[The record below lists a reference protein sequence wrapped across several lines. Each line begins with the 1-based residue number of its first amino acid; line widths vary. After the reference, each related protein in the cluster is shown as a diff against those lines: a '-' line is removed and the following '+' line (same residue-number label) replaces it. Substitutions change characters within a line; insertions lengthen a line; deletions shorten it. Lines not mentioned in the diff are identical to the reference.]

1 MRVRCFFLVVMAVFI
16 ASFNPIYSQSQWRGY
31 VLGLENYVEPDERVC
46 DFVNQGIMMIPPR
59 LSAINYYWT
68 GFQMQDIFCIKNNFT
83 FEIRLKN
90 AARDGGIE
98 AFDVGINLPG
108 SSTTLSS
115 NFVGIGWGQE
125 YTSISIGNT
134 TVANRPE
141 FVLNLSDWAT
151 IKIELKDKRLRY
163 YYNDR
168 IIFTTNYNDDI
179 CYLRGFNIGFKGS
192 GAVDWIRLS
201 DENSRVIYFE
211 DFLNCNS
218 FARGCSDRLANRA
231 TPDILQ
237 ENDELVSTSAETYQW
252 YFNNTKILG
261 ATGQRHKPTQIG
273 NYLVEVT
280 DKCSP
285 VAVRSQPFSV
295 NAFPLAANLNLT
307 ISPETE
313 QTASIGQTVRY
324 AITLRDGSNQPVSAA
339 LVGVENGIARQTQSI
354 TNTNSNG
361 QSEYS
366 YTIPPNTAAGTYTLT
381 FHANKSGTS
390 LSASASRTIRVSA
403 STLPFA
409 TFISGRVKTPADIG
423 VRGITVRLNTG
434 QTATTEPDGTYTF
447 RNIPIETNYTV
458 SVDVPNSYRLLGSS
472 RQVRIGGLGTF
483 AQRQDFTIVRDAQ
496 QDELIKIHVIEKV
509 PGMVKK
515 VELWFTYIPESIS
528 LGSEFN
534 QSVSKSTVDGV
545 AWFKKDDFA
554 LNEVNIVGT
563 TYKFRNTNDLYLL
576 DANDQI
582 VGKITGFN
590 YKVKD
595 LDSKRRK
602 EVIVILH
609 NDLVSY
615 QQHPIE
621 KAGTPVPSG
630 NPYWNFAN
638 YYKTSVAIP
647 ATQNV
652 YQTTMLVPPQTAQGE
667 YLLSVVRPSK
677 KPVIWIHGVS
687 GTDGY
692 WGNNTDIVDTQ
703 TDTPEN
709 NFNGKKDY
717 PFTSYT
723 GRFQRLEWVKD
734 NCDAWEYYYPPDQ
747 AWQDSGY
754 LLSRDIKEVVS
765 KYGNQPANIVAHS
778 MGGLVT
784 RSYIEETAE
793 NYIPNGTST
802 GKSSFGNDI
811 DKVLFLGTPHNGSFG
826 ATRLYWGVYL
836 PVFAQ
841 TWATGKDGFAPAY
854 RELGVASSSLLTLN
868 NKSQEVFNSKVTQ
881 RNIQYLQLSGTT
893 WKGLTELAGIQVTA
907 ESDYHEDGVVSIS
920 SSSLLNFGIPLGLM
934 RGYSHAHLNS
944 PDIASRRAIEMN
956 AQQKQYI
963 PRIAEEFMKSGNIN
977 TYKSNSDMLVTYI
990 DVVNGISQF
999 PKESVFPFNDQWGN
1013 DREEIVKLDIS
1024 LPIVSLFYKNQ
1035 SGQKFSLVP
1044 KKQEIGSIYN
1054 SGWRLIHTSVRI
1066 QNTDYVS
1073 FQLSKADGGN
1083 IIAPLAGGRAGG
1095 IAGAA
1100 LAAYTA
1106 DSYNQG
1112 GQYLYGSANHYS
1124 SSSFKQALPF
1134 VNNNNYY
1141 AYEKKIPAFQ
1151 GAGWN
1156 IGSTKTKDFEVLLSF
1171 SVNDGY
1177 FYDSPQQYY
1186 LVPRRENGQKPF
1198 AYQWST
1204 TTYNDIV
1211 IDESAK
1217 YILQS
1222 DQQLTVEQAKNIP
1235 TFTFPQASVSN
1246 RVEKNTSQINSIQD
1260 SLIAWVDSDTRAIS
1274 FVLNY
1279 GKKPEPRLELL
1290 SPRGNLISTSQANN
1304 SNVFYYNSSELGVK
1318 YFTIVKPETGKW
1330 KVRINGISQLSDT
1343 SYRLSYPMNIESPL
1357 LIQADSTFMSQKGDS
1372 TRIRIFLQSTASTF
1386 SNIRVTAL
1394 YPKLGSRQLEEV
1406 ALRDDGR
1413 NGDER
1418 ANDKIYTGFFRPN
1431 SFGRY
1436 NLTAYMSGQ
1445 IDGSTFSRQAFQTV
1459 QVGSDS
1465 QVTAALAEP
1474 RGFRLLTPP
1483 NRTQSISPTRIR
1495 FRWAAATQPIYNFQI
1510 STDTNFA
1517 YIPFNQF
1524 FTDTSVTITDFGA
1537 GRWYYWRVR
1546 PLGGDWSPV
1555 WSFYTGNLLAVAKAP
1570 NDGAALS
1577 SSSEPLRSFLAAA
1590 NDDIINII
1598 NLKQH
1603 PNPFSHTTTLE
1614 YLLPREAHVRMDVCN
1629 MLGQTLI
1636 TPVNGMETAGA
1647 HTVDVTMDGF
1657 PSGVYVVRMSVGGR
1671 VLTRQM
1677 TLIR

>member
-1 MRVRCFFLVVMAVFI
+1 MRVRCFFLVVIAVFI
-16 ASFNPIYSQSQWRGY
+16 AFPNPIYSQSQWRGY
-31 VLGLENYVEPDERVC
+31 VLGTENYVEPDERVC
-46 DFVNQGIMMIPPR
+46 DFVNQGVMMIPR
-59 LSAINYYWT
+59 SLSARAYYWT

-403 STLPFA
+403 STTLPFA

-423 VRGITVRLNTG
+423 VGNVSVRLNTG
-434 QTATTEPDGTYTF
+434 QTTTTEPDGTYIF

-472 RQVRIGGLGTF
+472 RQVRIAGLGTF

-496 QDELIKIHVIEKV
+496 QDELIKIYVIEKV

-515 VELWFTYIPESIS
+515 VKLWGANYSGTNSYINNTQQP
-528 LGSEFN
+528 LVN
-534 QSVSKSTVDGV
+534 GV
-545 AWFKKDDFA
+545 ATFTKDNLGEIYLASTFFDE
-554 LNEVNIVGT
+554 LNAQE
-563 TYKFRNTNDLYLL
+563 LYLL
-576 DANDQI
+576 DGADKVI
-582 VGKITGFN
+582 GKIGFV
-590 YKVKD
+590 YKAKD
-595 LDSKRRK
+595 KVQNRRK
-602 EVIVILH
+602 EVIVIFH
-609 NDLVSY
+609 NDLASY

-621 KAGTPVPSG
+621 ANNKK
-630 NPYWNFAN
+630 WLFAN
-638 YYKTSVAIP
+638 FYQYKYSTEGLVDRVADLGLEYPKI
-647 ATQNV
+647 QSDL
-652 YQTTMLVPPQTAQGE
+652 YQTTMLVPPTTSQGE
-667 YLLSVVRPSK
+667 YYLSALRPDK
-677 KPVIWIHGVS
+677 KPVIWIHGVT

-692 WGNNTDIVDTQ
+692 WGKNNDIVDMQ
-703 TDTPEN
+703 TETPEN

-734 NCDAWEYYYPPDQ
+734 NCDVWEYYYPPDQ
-747 AWQDSGY
+747 AWRDSGY
-754 LLSRDIKEVVS
+754 LFSRDIKEVVS
-765 KYGNQPANIVAHS
+765 KYGNQPATIVAHS

-793 NYIPNGTST
+793 NYLPNGTST
-802 GKSSFGNDI
+802 GKVSFGNDV
-811 DKVLFLGTPHNGSFG
+811 DKVLFLGTPHHGSFG
-826 ATRLYWGVYL
+826 GTRLYWAIFTPGLVQ
-836 PVFAQ
+836 Q
-841 TWATGKDGFAPAY
+841 TASGKDAFAPAN
-854 RELGVASSSLLTLN
+854 RELGIASMSVFELN
-868 NKSQEVFNSKVTQ
+868 NKSVLKNGITYAQ
-881 RNIQYLQLSGTT
+881 ISGTT
-893 WKGLTELAGIQVTA
+893 WRGLIPAASNSPITIESQYHSDGI
-907 ESDYHEDGVVSIS
+907 VSIS
-920 SSSLLNFGIPLGLM
+920 SASLLNFNIPLILLQDF
-934 RGYSHAHLNS
+934 SHAHLND
-944 PDIASRRAIEMN
+944 PETEN
-956 AQQKQYI
+956 NLNLTQKQII
-963 PRIAEEFMKSGNIN
+963 PKLARNFLQNNSTKLAGTELFDPANTSDGGLTVIN
-977 TYKSNSDMLVTYI
+977 KDTDYQIRT
-990 DVVNGISQF
+990 
-999 PKESVFPFNDQWGN
+999 
-1013 DREEIVKLDIS
+1013 DIT
-1024 LPIVSLFYKNQ
+1024 LPIVSFVNQ
-1035 SGQKFSLVP
+1035 ASKKSWLP
-1044 KKQEIGSIYN
+1044 KPIEGGYIWN
-1054 SGWRLIHTSVRI
+1054 SGLRFKLDVNQNNQQKSAVLTGEYMGATSTY
-1066 QNTDYVS
+1066 N
-1073 FQLSKADGGN
+1073 DG
-1083 IIAPLAGGRAGG
+1083 AM
-1095 IAGAA
+1095 
-1100 LAAYTA
+1100 
-1106 DSYNQG
+1106 
-1112 GQYLYGSANHYS
+1112 YLYFSQNNFGGSN
-1124 SSSFKQALPF
+1124 FKH
-1134 VNNNNYY
+1134 N
-1141 AYEKKIPAFQ
+1141 
-1151 GAGWN
+1151 
-1156 IGSTKTKDFEVLLSF
+1156 LLSQIPSPGF
-1171 SVNDGY
+1171 YGYEDNISKNPFDSKVSVQSQGVGWHLPLSAAPERKLGMDVHLAYKFNKPVTRY
-1177 FYDSPQQYY
+1177 VQISPDI
-1186 LVPRRENGQKPF
+1186 PG
-1198 AYQWST
+1198 AYQTNMEEAQSYYVCKGKLNLQWCT
-1204 TTYNDIV
+1204 TTYNNLEISDAAIA
-1211 IDESAK
+1211 ILESNQTLPNEIAGSIRPSSLVAQAMEQNNLK
-1217 YILQS
+1217 GQQS
-1222 DQQLTVEQAKNIP
+1222 QLNTVA
-1235 TFTFPQASVSN
+1235 
-1246 RVEKNTSQINSIQD
+1246 D
-1260 SLIAWVDSDTRAIS
+1260 SLINYIDADTRTAS
-1274 FVLNY
+1274 FVLSY
-1279 GKKPEPRLELL
+1279 GRNREPLMEVVAPNGSIIRKE
-1290 SPRGNLISTSQANN
+1290 QANGT
-1304 SNVFYYNSSELGVK
+1304 SILYHQDSVLQVK
-1318 YFTIVKPETGKW
+1318 FFTIKNPERGKW
-1330 KVRINGISQLSDT
+1330 AVRVNGVSALPDT
-1343 SYRLSYPMNIESPL
+1343 SYRLSYPMNVGQSL
-1357 LIQADSTFMSQKGDS
+1357 VMQVDTNFLARSTDS
-1372 TRIRIFLQSTASTF
+1372 TRLRVQLIGTTTTTMSMNNLQVS
-1386 SNIRVTAL
+1386 AL
-1394 YPKLGSRQLEEV
+1394 FKTISGETRTLT
-1406 ALRDDGR
+1406 LRDDGR
-1413 NGDER
+1413 NGDVR
-1418 ANDKIYTGFFRPN
+1418 ANDGTYTSFFAPKQL
-1431 SFGRY
+1431 GTY
-1436 NLTAYMSGQ
+1436 TIGAYMTGQ
-1445 IDGSTFSRQAFQTV
+1445 MNNTNFLRQAFSTI

-1465 QVTAALAEP
+1465 LQSAVAAEP
-1474 RGFRLLTPP
+1474 QGFRLLAPQ
-1483 NRTQSISPTRIR
+1483 NRAQSISPTRIR

-1524 FTDTSVTITDFGA
+1524 FTDTSVTITDFGT

-1546 PLGGDWSPV
+1546 PLGGEWSPV
-1555 WSFYTGNLLAVAKAP
+1555 WSFYTGNLLAAAKAP

-1577 SSSEPLRSFLAAA
+1577 SGSEPLRSFLAAA

-1603 PNPFSHTTTLE
+1603 PNPFSHTTMLE